1 MGRSFSLKQPL
12 ARPFH
17 KPSLSQLPFS
27 SLQHHLHCA
36 VFVTKLAIHVTDL
49 GIEFIEVVI
58 SLASRSLK
66 SPSSRGHLHDL
77 LNLLHRVC
85 QEPPSL
91 LSSRLRLLFLSSSTY
106 SSLNLRDLQ
115 ATLTGG
121 GYRLDV
127 SGVITILL
135 AIVIGFKSG
144 DFR

>member
-106 SSLNLRDLQ
+106 SSLNLRFRFGLY
-115 ATLTGG
+115 LTFAWVISEICKR
-121 GYRLDV
+121 RLLV
-127 SGVITILL
+127 VVTGWMLV
-135 AIVIGFKSG
+135 V
-144 DFR
+144 